1 MNQDT
6 ELSLSEEKEQKNFES
21 LCDMLYESTIKT
33 INQHT
38 ASFNEDEP
46 IFKQPI
52 FMHIN
57 AAAQVLNAMINDAG
71 DVLAEQHNEVTPEL
85 AVNELKKLTHSILF
99 GDDHSH

>member
-1 MNQDT
+1 MNQDA

-57 AAAQVLNAMINDAG
+57 ATAQVLNAMIHDAG
-71 DVLAEQHNEVTPEL
+71 EVLAKQHNEVTPEL